1 MPYYMILNCVI
12 SYYIILEYYVKLYFT
27 YIYIYIYI
35 YIYMY
40 VNQLGDYNRTIP
52 EEPQHREA
60 GDLAEAPIKT

>member
-27 YIYIYIYI
+27 YIYIILYI
-35 YIYMY
+35 Y

-60 GDLAEAPIKT
+60 GDLAEVPIKT